1 MDIHY
6 VRDWSVWLDLVL
18 LARTVRALLSAPS
31 SLLAPVRW
39 GLVSP

>member
-18 LARTVRALLSAPS
+18 LARTLKTLLFDRAAY
-31 SLLAPVRW
+31 
-39 GLVSP
+39 

>member
-18 LARTVRALLSAPS
+18 LGRTVRALFVDKA
-31 SLLAPVRW
+31 AY
-39 GLVSP
+39 